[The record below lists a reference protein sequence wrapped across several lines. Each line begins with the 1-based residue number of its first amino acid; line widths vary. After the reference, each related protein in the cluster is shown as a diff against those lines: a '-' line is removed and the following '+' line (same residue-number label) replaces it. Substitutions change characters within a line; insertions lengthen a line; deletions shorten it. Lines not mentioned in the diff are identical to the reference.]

1 MTFQLNPLP
10 YELDALE
17 PAIGRD
23 TVDVHYNAHHKG
35 YVNKLNDA
43 LEDRKDKPE
52 SLEQLIVEEDGGVF
66 NLAAQIWNHDF
77 YWRSLKPQGG
87 GQPSGPLAD
96 AIAADF
102 GDVDSML
109 KELKS
114 VAAGQ
119 FGSGWAWLVYNS
131 EGKLELM
138 STSDADNPLRHN
150 KAPLLTIDVW
160 EHAYYL
166 DYQNKRPDYLSAVID
181 QLLNWDFAAQQY
193 ERAAQALSDSKPA
206 TEAVKGF
213 AA

>member
-119 FGSGWAWLVYNS
+119 FGSGCAWLVYNS
-131 EGKLELM
+131 QGKLELM